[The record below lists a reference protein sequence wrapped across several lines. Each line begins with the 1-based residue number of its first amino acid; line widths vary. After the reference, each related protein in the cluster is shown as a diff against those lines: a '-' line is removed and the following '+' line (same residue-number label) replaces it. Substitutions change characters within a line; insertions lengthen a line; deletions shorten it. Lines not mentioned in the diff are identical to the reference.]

1 MDGIAFFTL
10 RSDRT
15 CYEIDG
21 AKEREVG
28 TGEEG
33 GQGVFPSVAEWL
45 SISFWVTAALSRVLE
60 RFSRLDFDRWTWFT
74 AAK

>member
-15 CYEIDG
+15 CYEIG
-21 AKEREVG
+21 GMAATAEEG

-45 SISFWVTAALSRVLE
+45 SISFWVTAMSRAPE
-60 RFSRLDFDRWTWFT
+60 RF
-74 AAK
+74 